1 MDQRTLLLQ
10 RLADR
15 EAAAVEQVTVNA
27 ERSIAALWT
36 GFAAWYS
43 TQQIAALAQQSIAI
57 QQAAR
62 VQVGNLGVAYMR
74 EAIAV
79 LRAARVPAVRLN
91 LPPARLGADITGVYS
106 RPASAYQIAFS
117 LTGDADE
124 ALGAALERSS
134 RLITADLVV
143 ARRDG
148 EHQQMVA
155 AGVKRY
161 RRIVHPE
168 RSETGV
174 CGLCLAASDRVY
186 KVAEL
191 MPIHDRCKCT
201 TAEITDDYDPGEAN
215 QVDLDAI
222 YAAAGGTTDGRALK
236 EVRFQVNQHG
246 ELGPV
251 LTRHGDRFQ
260 RRGDAPKGDPIER
273 ARKELDALLPVLEGL
288 ERRAAAGEDVT
299 APLGYQ
305 RNRIA
310 KLTAITRA
318 A

>member
-15 EAAAVEQVTVNA
+15 EAAAVERITVNA
-27 ERSIAALWT
+27 ERSIAALWV

-43 TQQIAALAQQSIAI
+43 AQAAAALAEQSLTI

-62 VQVGNLGVAYMR
+62 VQVGNLGIAYMR
-74 EAIAV
+74 EAIAL
-79 LRAARVPAVRLN
+79 LRGARVPAARLN
-91 LPPARLGADITGVYS
+91 LPPARLGADLVQVYS
-106 RPASAYQIAFS
+106 RPATAYQIAFS
-117 LTGDADE
+117 LTGEEDQAV
-124 ALGAALERSS
+124 GAAVERSS
-134 RLITADLVV
+134 RLITADLVI

-168 RSETGV
+168 RSQTGV

-186 KVAEL
+186 KVSEL
-191 MPIHDRCKCT
+191 LPIHDRCKCT
-201 TAEITDDYDPGEAN
+201 TAEITEDYDPGEAN
-215 QVDLDAI
+215 QVDLEALYD
-222 YAAAGGTTDGRALK
+222 AAGSTDGRALK
-236 EVRFQVNQHG
+236 EIRFQVNEHG

-251 LTRHGDRFQ
+251 LTRRGDNFQ
-260 RRGDAPKGDPIER
+260 RRGDAPKGDPVDR
-273 ARKELDALLPVLEGL
+273 ARKELDALLPVLDRL

-299 APLGYQ
+299 GPLAYQ

-310 KLTAITRA
+310 KLTAIA
-318 A
+318 GL